1 MHIRRYTGPTLQEVL
16 QRVHRELG
24 PHVAIIDTRKTQEGG
39 FFGLMGRA
47 VVEVTVGVDWDGADP
62 ADAARSGAGRGE
74 GRAADAEGDVGS
86 GAGDDLAGESGPR
99 VRLPGGS
106 PAPSPVAGRIGRGAA
121 AVARRAG
128 TARPGAGR
136 GEPAAGPGGWTP
148 GPAWDLP
155 VPADPR
161 AGSTTGAG
169 RSARV
174 RGGTDDTLI
183 AARRE
188 LNDLRV
194 KPRGAPESSAA
205 PAGAPMAEELERM
218 HRVLV
223 RNQVESDIARSIL
236 RVFDEQLALLGEDW
250 ATAQPRFERYLA
262 GLIRTAPGIKLTG
275 ARRPVVAMFIGP
287 TGVGKTTSIAKIAS
301 HFALREHR
309 KVALVTADTYRMAA
323 TDQLRR
329 FGQILGIP
337 VHVAD
342 SAPEME
348 QVMVKLGG
356 HDLVL
361 VDTAGRSPQHKEH
374 MRQMRELVDAARP
387 DEIHLV
393 MSLTTKYVD
402 VLQIVARFGIVP
414 ANRVIWTKADET
426 RSYGIMLNLS
436 MKFMMDVSYLT
447 TGQEVPDDLE
457 AADPVRL
464 AKLVTAGPAGTE
476 TNGRSGRPA

>member
-1 MHIRRYTGPTLQEVL
+1 M
-16 QRVHRELG
+16 
-24 PHVAIIDTRKTQEGG
+24 
-39 FFGLMGRA
+39 
-47 VVEVTVGVDWDGADP
+47 
-62 ADAARSGAGRGE
+62 AG
-74 GRAADAEGDVGS
+74 GRAARG
-86 GAGDDLAGESGPR
+86 GAA
-99 VRLPGGS
+99 
-106 PAPSPVAGRIGRGAA
+106 PARRPAGRVPAS
-121 AVARRAG
+121 
-128 TARPGAGR
+128 TA
-136 GEPAAGPGGWTP
+136 ETGPGTWTP

-155 VPADPR
+155 AEPR
-161 AGSTTGAG
+161 AGATRA
-169 RSARV
+169 
-174 RGGTDDTLI
+174 RGGPEEVLL

-188 LNDLRV
+188 LQDLRV
-194 KPRGAPESSAA
+194 KPRGAPDPVPAA
-205 PAGAPMAEELERM
+205 PPMAEDLERM

-223 RNQVESDIARSIL
+223 RNQVEADIARSIL
-236 RVFDEQLALLGEDW
+236 RVFDEQLTLLGEDW
-250 ATAQPRFERYLA
+250 TAAQPRFERYLA
-262 GLIRTAPGIKLTG
+262 GLIRTTPGIRLTG
-275 ARRPVVAMFIGP
+275 AKRPVVAMFIGP

-342 SAPEME
+342 SPVEME
-348 QVMVKLGG
+348 QIMVRLAG

-402 VLQIVARFGIVP
+402 ILQNVARFGIVP
-414 ANRVIWTKADET
+414 ANRVVWTKADET
-426 RSYGIMLNLS
+426 RTYGLILNLS
-436 MKFMMDVSYLT
+436 MKFMMDVSYVT

-457 AADPVRL
+457 PGDPARL
-464 AKLVTAGPAGTE
+464 AKLVLGGVGGGDA
-476 TNGRSGRPA
+476 NGRSGRPA

>member
-24 PHVAIIDTRKTQEGG
+24 PHVAIIDTRRTQAGG
-39 FFGLMGRA
+39 FFGLMGRP
-47 VVEVTVGVDWDGADP
+47 VVEVTVGVDWDGED
-62 ADAARSGAGRGE
+62 
-74 GRAADAEGDVGS
+74 AADAGRSPTDRVAE
-86 GAGDDLAGESGPR
+86 GAGSRRDEDDDQGPGLR
-99 VRLPGGS
+99 VRLPGGAGTT
-106 PAPSPVAGRIGRGAA
+106 PARGGRAGLVG
-121 AVARRAG
+121 ARRAG
-128 TARPGAGR
+128 APSGGGGR
-136 GEPAAGPGGWTP
+136 AEPAAGPGGWRP

-155 VPADPR
+155 AEPR
-161 AGSTTGAG
+161 PQAAGGAP
-169 RSARV
+169 RNARI
-174 RGGTDDTLI
+174 RGGGDDVLL

-188 LNDLRV
+188 LNDMRV
-194 KPRGAPESSAA
+194 KPRGAPELPA
-205 PAGAPMAEELERM
+205 PPTGAPMADELERM
-218 HRVLV
+218 LRVLV

-250 ATAQPRFERYLA
+250 STAQPRFERYLA
-262 GLIRTAPGIKLTG
+262 GLIRTAPGIRLTG
-275 ARRPVVAMFIGP
+275 AKRPVVVMFIGP

-301 HFALREHR
+301 QFALREHR

-329 FGQILGIP
+329 FGQILGLP

-342 SAPEME
+342 SPAEME
-348 QVMVKLGG
+348 QIMVKLGG

-402 VLQIVARFGIVP
+402 VLQNVARFGIVP
-414 ANRVIWTKADET
+414 VNRVIWTKADET
-426 RSYGIMLNLS
+426 RTYGIMLNLS

-464 AKLVTAGPAGTE
+464 ARLVTAGPAGAE
-476 TNGRSGRPA
+476 TNGRSGRAA

>member
-1 MHIRRYTGPTLQEVL
+1 M
-16 QRVHRELG
+16 
-24 PHVAIIDTRKTQEGG
+24 
-39 FFGLMGRA
+39 
-47 VVEVTVGVDWDGADP
+47 
-62 ADAARSGAGRGE
+62 
-74 GRAADAEGDVGS
+74 
-86 GAGDDLAGESGPR
+86 
-99 VRLPGGS
+99 
-106 PAPSPVAGRIGRGAA
+106 
-121 AVARRAG
+121 
-128 TARPGAGR
+128 
-136 GEPAAGPGGWTP
+136 
-148 GPAWDLP
+148 
-155 VPADPR
+155 
-161 AGSTTGAG
+161 
-169 RSARV
+169 
-174 RGGTDDTLI
+174 
-183 AARRE
+183 
-188 LNDLRV
+188 RV
-194 KPRGAPESSAA
+194 KPRGAAESPA
-205 PAGAPMAEELERM
+205 PAAGAPMAEDLERM
-218 HRVLV
+218 LRVLV

-262 GLIRTAPGIKLTG
+262 GLIRTAPGIRLGQAK
-275 ARRPVVAMFIGP
+275 RPVVAMFIGP

-342 SAPEME
+342 SASEME
-348 QVMVKLGG
+348 QIMVRLGG

-457 AADPVRL
+457 AADPARL
-464 AKLVTAGPAGTE
+464 AKLVMAGPATGE
-476 TNGRSGRPA
+476 ANGRPGRPA